1 MSKRYDFDI
10 AARCLERVER
20 GLNRV
25 PLFRAFLIRVL
36 ICRLGITSQ
45 PLVIALTLLAAVM
58 AVLTA
63 VGIVG
68 ASVSWWLQES
78 KNHRDRFLILGAINS
93 RTSRL

>member
-1 MSKRYDFDI
+1 ME
-10 AARCLERVER
+10 C

-25 PLFRAFLIRVL
+25 PLLRTFIIRVL

-45 PLVIALTLLAAVM
+45 PLLLALTLLAAVV

-68 ASVSWWLQES
+68 ASVSWWLRCIS
-78 KNHRDRFLILGAINS
+78 G
-93 RTSRL
+93 

>member
-1 MSKRYDFDI
+1 MRATDRYAYTLDRMADWQ
-10 AARCLERVER
+10 ERVER

-25 PLFRAFLIRVL
+25 PLLRAFIIRVL

-45 PLVIALTLLAAVM
+45 PLQIVLTLLAAAV

-68 ASVSWWLQES
+68 ASVSWWV
-78 KNHRDRFLILGAINS
+78 RCI
-93 RTSRL
+93 

>member
-1 MSKRYDFDI
+1 MRATDRYANTLDRMADWQ
-10 AARCLERVER
+10 ERVER

-25 PLFRAFLIRVL
+25 PLLRAFIIRVL

-45 PLVIALTLLAAVM
+45 PLQIVLTLLAAAV

-68 ASVSWWLQES
+68 ASVSWWV
-78 KNHRDRFLILGAINS
+78 RCI
-93 RTSRL
+93 

>member
-1 MSKRYDFDI
+1 MRATGRYANTLDCMDKW
-10 AARCLERVER
+10 LEQLER

-25 PLFRAFLIRVL
+25 PLLRAFLIRVL

-45 PLVIALTLLAAVM
+45 SLVIALTLLAAVV

-68 ASVSWWLQES
+68 ASVSWWV
-78 KNHRDRFLILGAINS
+78 RCI
-93 RTSRL
+93 

>member
-1 MSKRYDFDI
+1 MRATSRYANTLDRMADWQ
-10 AARCLERVER
+10 ERVER

-25 PLFRAFLIRVL
+25 PLLRAFIIRVL

-45 PLVIALTLLAAVM
+45 PLQIVLTLLAAAV

-68 ASVSWWLQES
+68 ASVSWWV
-78 KNHRDRFLILGAINS
+78 RCI
-93 RTSRL
+93 

>member
-1 MSKRYDFDI
+1 MRATSRYANTLDRMADWQ
-10 AARCLERVER
+10 ERMER

-25 PLFRAFLIRVL
+25 PLLRAFIIRVL

-45 PLVIALTLLAAVM
+45 PLLIALTLIAAVV

-68 ASVSWWLQES
+68 ASVSWWV
-78 KNHRDRFLILGAINS
+78 RCI
-93 RTSRL
+93 